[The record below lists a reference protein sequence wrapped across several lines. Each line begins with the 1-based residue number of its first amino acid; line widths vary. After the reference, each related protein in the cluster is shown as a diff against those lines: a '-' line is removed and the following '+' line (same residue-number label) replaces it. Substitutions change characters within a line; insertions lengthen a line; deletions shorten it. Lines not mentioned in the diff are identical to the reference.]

1 MGAAA
6 RSARDEKEEGA
17 RVRREEKRR
26 EEGVTLSA
34 APISGALPRL

>member
-26 EEGVTLSA
+26 RGHT
-34 APISGALPRL
+34 